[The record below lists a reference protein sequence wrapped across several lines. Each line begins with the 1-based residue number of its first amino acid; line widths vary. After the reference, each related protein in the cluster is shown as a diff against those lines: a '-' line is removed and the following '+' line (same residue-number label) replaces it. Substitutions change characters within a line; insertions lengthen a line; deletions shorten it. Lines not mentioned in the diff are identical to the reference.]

1 VRRPTCSARLR
12 KNIASYST
20 YASGLEKLRPPQ
32 SALGRAVDIQKN
44 SDQVCGNGAQ
54 LSQNQETPQD
64 ILKSITQTGESAL
77 KTLDANFA
85 LTSPL
90 PPLI

>member
-32 SALGRAVDIQKN
+32 SALGRAVDTQKN
-44 SDQVCGNGAQ
+44 SDQVFGNGAQ
-54 LSQNQETPQD
+54 LPQNQETPQD
-64 ILKSITQTGESAL
+64 VLKSITQTGESAL
-77 KTLDANFA
+77 KTL
-85 LTSPL
+85 
-90 PPLI
+90 